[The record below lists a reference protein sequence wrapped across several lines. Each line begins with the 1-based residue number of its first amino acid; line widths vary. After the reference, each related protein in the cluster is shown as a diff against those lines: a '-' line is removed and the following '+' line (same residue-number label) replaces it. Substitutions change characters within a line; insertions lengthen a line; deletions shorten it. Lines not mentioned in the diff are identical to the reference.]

1 MFAPKIFPRSDF
13 FQLLLQ
19 LDNDQL
25 MSEKQKNCGVTV
37 LASEIKC
44 IGNFVFLGA
53 LVHGNAKSTFL
64 LQGIK

>member
-1 MFAPKIFPRSDF
+1 MFALKIFPRSDF

-37 LASEIKC
+37 LASEIKRV
-44 IGNFVFLGA
+44 GNVFLEA
-53 LVHGNAKSTFL
+53 LVHGNAKSAFL